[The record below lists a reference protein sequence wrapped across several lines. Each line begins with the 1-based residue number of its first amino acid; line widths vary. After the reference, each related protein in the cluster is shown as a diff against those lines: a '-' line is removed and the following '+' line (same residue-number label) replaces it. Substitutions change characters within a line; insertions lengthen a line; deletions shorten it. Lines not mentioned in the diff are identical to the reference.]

1 MTESSHNL
9 KIVDGAELTTTTSSA
24 YTVGTA
30 AGLNQATNC
39 GGSALGY
46 TWPYYTQTYVAP
58 PNYDVQIRF
67 VENGVLVSFKGKE
80 YIFKDINAAANHIT
94 KLQGSTK

>member
-9 KIVDGAELTTTTSSA
+9 KIVDGAELTTTANSTF
-24 YTVGTA
+24 TVGT
-30 AGLNQATNC
+30 T
-39 GGSALGY
+39 GGYSGASFSSV
-46 TWPYYTQTYVAP
+46 WPYYTQAYVAP

-80 YIFKDINAAANHIT
+80 YIFKDVIAAANHIT
-94 KLQGSTK
+94 KLRG